1 MPGRMQRIVGLIVLS
16 NWVSLTV
23 WACGAGELPQGT
35 AVGSGSIDYKKVDLY
50 VQEGGETKDYDAR
63 LIFDPMTRSL
73 RVTQEDTPE
82 DVYAEIPYDSI
93 RAITYSN
100 SKHPRWKSATA
111 LTLAVTILALPLFF
125 MKGKKHWITFTFEN
139 VREHP
144 GGVIILKLDKNNYE
158 QIIGTAEGQIGIEVE
173 RISED

>member
-1 MPGRMQRIVGLIVLS
+1 MQRIIGFIALL
-16 NWVSLTV
+16 NWIYLTV
-23 WACGAGELPQGT
+23 SACGAGELPRGT
-35 AVGSGSIDYKKVDLY
+35 AGGNGSIDYKKVDLY
-50 VQEGGETKDYDAR
+50 VQDEGETKDYDAR
-63 LIFDPMTRSL
+63 LIFDPLTRSL
-73 RVTQEDTPE
+73 RVTQENTPE

-125 MKGKKHWITFTFEN
+125 MKGKKHWMTVTFED
-139 VREHP
+139 VPGHP
-144 GGVIILKLDKNNYE
+144 EGVLILKLDKHNYE
-158 QIIGTAEGQIGIEVE
+158 QIIATAEGQTGIEVE